1 MRQRVF
7 NWIAEYVISSR
18 PPIDQ
23 SLRIAFLT
31 NGHNNRVRELFEFFF
46 WCALVW
52 FVLLALIYSR
62 CLIWFC
68 YKIRKVALDLQPLV
82 FQLSRLKDLNGFD
95 MTIKNHLI
103 TEPNYFHFRRLIIP
117 TNEIQCW
124 GTDMEFPPQKNSL
137 MVSRTDHK
145 TSWENFIAILKF

>member
-1 MRQRVF
+1 M
-7 NWIAEYVISSR
+7 SSVADHLS
-18 PPIDQ
+18 INLCG
-23 SLRIAFLT
+23 SLFLPT
-31 NGHNNRVRELFEFFF
+31 DTIIERESYLSFFF

-103 TEPNYFHFRRLIIP
+103 TEPNYLHFRRLIIP